1 MTGTLI
7 HYYSFC
13 KRRCFFHAKNITCE
27 DNSQLVK
34 IGKYYHEERN
44 KQKNMKNQK
53 TEIAIENIKIDQ
65 IDKKYVTEFKKKDSD
80 LEATKLQ
87 LLYYLYILEK
97 HGIKRKGLIKFKES
111 TKKYTIELTKENKQ
125 LIEKTIQKIQKLLR
139 QPKPPP
145 PINNSKCKKCAY
157 YEFCYC

>member
-7 HYYSFC
+7 HYYLFC
-13 KRRCFFHAKNITCE
+13 KRICYLHAKNITCE

-65 IDKKYVTEFKKKDSD
+65 IDKKYVTEFKKRNSD
-80 LEATKLQ
+80 LKATKFQ
-87 LLYYLYILEK
+87 LLYYLYILNK
-97 HGIKRKGLIKFKES
+97 HGIKRKGIIKFKES
-111 TKKYTIELTKENKQ
+111 TKKYTVELTNKNKKLIMQTIKEIKELLKQ
-125 LIEKTIQKIQKLLR
+125 PI
-139 QPKPPP
+139 PPP
-145 PINNSKCKKCAY
+145 PTNSKKCKNCAY